1 MRTFLIFLAAAIG
14 TYAIRVSGIVMF
26 GGERRLPERVERSLR
41 LVGPAALAA
50 IVANSL
56 LLDEGEWR
64 PFGAWHLAAIV
75 AVGVALWKRSSGWTM
90 AAGAA
95 AFAALLLAGL

>member
-14 TYAIRVSGIVMF
+14 TYAIRVSGIVLF
-26 GGERRLPERVERSLR
+26 GGPRRLPERVERSLR

-56 LLDEGEWR
+56 LLDGGTWR
-64 PFGAWHLAAIV
+64 AFGAWHLAALVTI
-75 AVGVALWKRSSGWTM
+75 GVALWKRSSGWTM
-90 AAGAA
+90 AAGAV
-95 AFAALLLAGL
+95 AFAALLLAGA